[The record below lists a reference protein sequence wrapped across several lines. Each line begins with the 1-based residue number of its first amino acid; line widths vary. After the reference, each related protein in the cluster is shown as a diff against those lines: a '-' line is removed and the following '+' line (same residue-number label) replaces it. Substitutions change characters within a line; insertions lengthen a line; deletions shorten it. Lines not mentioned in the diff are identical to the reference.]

1 MEKEKQQEIAVVP
14 GGAAEI
20 MDVQLN
26 EMVFNP
32 ERFAM
37 MNQLAEVMASG
48 VCTVP
53 RHLAGNRGDC
63 FAIVMQS
70 MMWGM
75 NPFAVAQKTH
85 LINGTLG
92 YEAQLVNA
100 VVEKHITG
108 VFDYEWFGPWEK
120 VVGKYQWKDGKN
132 GKYQAP
138 GWQPADEIGCGI
150 RVSATLK
157 GETEPRVLE
166 LLLVQATVRNS
177 TLWASDPRQQL
188 AYLAVKRWTRL
199 YKPGAIL
206 GVYSD
211 DELQS
216 EPVNVTPPEAK
227 PSRSTASR
235 RLKDKLGIRKAEE
248 APVDAEV
255 VEESPAFS
263 EKLRAE
269 IESRRVP
276 ITVEDVENFLRHK
289 KVLTGSVRLDE
300 LDKYPEDWRKYV
312 TESMPALV
320 DAVAEWAVH
329 PAEDGNLI

>member
-108 VFDYEWFGPWEK
+108 VFDYEWFGP
-120 VVGKYQWKDGKN
+120 
-132 GKYQAP
+132 

-227 PSRSTASR
+227 PSRSSASR

-263 EKLRAE
+263 EKLRAA

-289 KVLTGSVRLDE
+289 KVLAGSVRLDE

>member
-1 MEKEKQQEIAVVP
+1 MENKQEITVVP

-26 EMVFNP
+26 EMVFRP
-32 ERFAM
+32 ERFAA

-48 VCTVP
+48 ACTVP
-53 RHLAGNRGDC
+53 RHLAGNKGDC

-85 LINGTLG
+85 LINGVLG

-100 VVEKHITG
+100 VVARHIEG
-108 VFDYEWFGPWEK
+108 AFEYEWFGPWEK
-120 VVGKYQWKDGKN
+120 VVGKFQWKEGKN

-188 AYLAVKRWTRL
+188 AYLAVKRWARL
-199 YKPGAIL
+199 CRPGAIL
-206 GVYSD
+206 GVYAE

-216 EPVNVTPPEAK
+216 EPVNVTPPEEK
-227 PSRSTASR
+227 PSRSSASR
-235 RLKDKLGIRKAEE
+235 RLKDKLGIRKPDED
-248 APVDAEV
+248 PVDAEV

-263 EKLRAE
+263 ERLKAE
-269 IESRRVP
+269 IASRKVP
-276 ITVEDVENFLRHK
+276 ISVEDVEKFLRHK
-289 KVLTGSVRLDE
+289 KVLTGSVKLDE

-312 TESMPALV
+312 TESMSALV

>member
-1 MEKEKQQEIAVVP
+1 MENKQEITVVP

-26 EMVFNP
+26 EMVFRP
-32 ERFAM
+32 ERFAA

-48 VCTVP
+48 ACTVP
-53 RHLAGNRGDC
+53 RHLAGNKGDC

-85 LINGTLG
+85 LINGVLG

-100 VVEKHITG
+100 VVARHIEG
-108 VFDYEWFGPWEK
+108 AFEYEWFGPWEK
-120 VVGKYQWKDGKN
+120 VVGKFQWKEGKN

-188 AYLAVKRWTRL
+188 AYLAVKRWARL
-199 YKPGAIL
+199 YRPARSSASMRRMNSRANRSMSRPPRRSRPGAPRA
-206 GVYSD
+206 GGSKTN
-211 DELQS
+211 S
-216 EPVNVTPPEAK
+216 
-227 PSRSTASR
+227 
-235 RLKDKLGIRKAEE
+235 GIRKPDEDPGRRRGRRGIPGVFGEAESG
-248 APVDAEV
+248 D
-255 VEESPAFS
+255 
-263 EKLRAE
+263 
-269 IESRRVP
+269 RVP
-276 ITVEDVENFLRHK
+276 QSPDL
-289 KVLTGSVRLDE
+289 G
-300 LDKYPEDWRKYV
+300 
-312 TESMPALV
+312 
-320 DAVAEWAVH
+320 
-329 PAEDGNLI
+329 

>member
-1 MEKEKQQEIAVVP
+1 MELMKQQEIAVVP

-32 ERFAM
+32 ERFAA

-48 VCTVP
+48 ACTVP
-53 RHLAGNRGDC
+53 RHLTGNKGDC

-85 LINGTLG
+85 LINGVLG

-108 VFDYEWFGPWEK
+108 AFHYEWFGPWEK
-120 VVGKYQWKDGKN
+120 VVGKFQWKEGKN

-138 GWQPADEIGCGI
+138 GWSPADEIGCGI

-157 GETEPRVLE
+157 GEAEPRVLE
-166 LLLVQATVRNS
+166 LLLCQATVRNS

-211 DELQS
+211 DELPG
-216 EPVNVTPPEAK
+216 EPVNVTPPEAN
-227 PSRSTASR
+227 PSRSSASR
-235 RLKDKLGIRKAEE
+235 RLKHKLGIRETEE
-248 APVDAEV
+248 ASVDAEV

-263 EKLRAE
+263 ERLKAE
-269 IESRRVP
+269 IASRKVP
-276 ITVEDVENFLRHK
+276 IEVSDVEKFLRYK
-289 KVLTGSVRLDE
+289 KVLTGSARLDE
-300 LDKYPEDWRKYV
+300 LDKYPEDWRKYA

-320 DAVAEWAVH
+320 DAVAEWAVRL
-329 PAEDGNLI
+329 AEDGNLI

>member
-1 MEKEKQQEIAVVP
+1 MRTREQFLRERRSGI
-14 GGAAEI
+14 GGS
-20 MDVQLN
+20 DV
-26 EMVFNP
+26 
-32 ERFAM
+32 A
-37 MNQLAEVMASG
+37 
-48 VCTVP
+48 
-53 RHLAGNRGDC
+53 
-63 FAIVMQS
+63 
-70 MMWGM
+70 
-75 NPFAVAQKTH
+75 
-85 LINGTLG
+85 
-92 YEAQLVNA
+92 
-100 VVEKHITG
+100 
-108 VFDYEWFGPWEK
+108 
-120 VVGKYQWKDGKN
+120 
-132 GKYQAP
+132 
-138 GWQPADEIGCGI
+138 
-150 RVSATLK
+150 
-157 GETEPRVLE
+157 
-166 LLLVQATVRNS
+166 
-177 TLWASDPRQQL
+177 
-188 AYLAVKRWTRL
+188 
-199 YKPGAIL
+199 AIL

-211 DELQS
+211 DELQG

-227 PSRSTASR
+227 PSRSSASR

-320 DAVAEWAVH
+320 DAVAEWTVH